1 MVRRVA
7 FAFLPQYFG
16 KVAGT
21 YFVCG
26 SAVRV
31 VRVVGTLI
39 GGGDIRTLTA
49 IIEFIST
56 FYAWK

>member
-1 MVRRVA
+1 MVRRVS

-31 VRVVGTLI
+31 VGTLI
-39 GGGDIRTLTA
+39 GGGDTHTLTV
-49 IIEFIST
+49 IIEFI
-56 FYAWK
+56 

>member
-1 MVRRVA
+1 MVRRVS

-31 VRVVGTLI
+31 VGTLI
-39 GGGDIRTLTA
+39 GGGNTHTLTV

-56 FYAWK
+56 FSTWK